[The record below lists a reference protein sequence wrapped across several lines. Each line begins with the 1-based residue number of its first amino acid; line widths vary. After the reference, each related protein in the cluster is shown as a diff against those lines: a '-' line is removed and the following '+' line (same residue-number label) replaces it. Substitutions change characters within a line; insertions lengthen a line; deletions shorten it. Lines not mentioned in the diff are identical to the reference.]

1 MRICNL
7 PVLVAIALAMP
18 GWVVADSNASG
29 GSIVNSESKFVGA
42 GPFDHSDVFGGAG
55 NSTASVS
62 GWVGGFNATHV
73 RMSGNANSVDPA
85 TWASEI
91 SFNIQD
97 GNPFGGTGFNV
108 DWLNSNFTSEQT
120 YVTTTFDG
128 AQLLATTVDPG
139 AFSFGL
145 NLEFY
150 DSFNDP
156 GTPDQQTTDV
166 TITFEELTAIV
177 DTNGNFDL
185 GTIGTNGPE
194 DTGSVGEFALE
205 GLFDLYDVTLASDG
219 KLSFETGP
227 DPGGFTGSEV
237 DTEIAIFDAAGILL
251 AENDDGGVGTY
262 SGIFDLAL
270 TAGDY
275 TIAVGGFNTTFAD
288 GFSVTPGTATGD
300 YSLNLSFVP
309 EPSTFT
315 ILGLGCLVMTGVR
328 RRKNV

>member
-1 MRICNL
+1 MKIRSL
-7 PVLVAIALAMP
+7 PLLVAIVLAVP
-18 GWVVADSNASG
+18 GWVLADSNASG
-29 GSIVNSESKFVGA
+29 GIIVNSESIFIGA
-42 GPFDHSDVFGGAG
+42 GPFDHSDVLGGAG
-55 NSTASVS
+55 NSTATVS
-62 GWVGGFNATHV
+62 GWVGGFGATHV

-108 DWLNSNFTSEQT
+108 DWLNSNFSSEQT

-177 DTNGNFDL
+177 DTNGNFTL
-185 GTIGTNGPE
+185 GSLDWN
-194 DTGSVGEFALE
+194 DQANSVGEFALE
-205 GLFDLYDVTLASDG
+205 NLYDLYTVTLDSNG
-219 KLSFETGP
+219 YLSFETGA
-227 DPGGFTGSEV
+227 DPTGFTGSPV
-237 DTEIAIFDAAGILL
+237 DTEIAIFDGAGILL

-270 TAGDY
+270 DAGDY

-300 YSLNLSFVP
+300 YSLSVAFAIP